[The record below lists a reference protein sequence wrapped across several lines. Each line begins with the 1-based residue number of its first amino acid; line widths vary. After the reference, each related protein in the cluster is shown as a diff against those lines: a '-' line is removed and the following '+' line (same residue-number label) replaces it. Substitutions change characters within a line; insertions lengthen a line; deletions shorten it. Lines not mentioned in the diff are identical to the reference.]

1 MKNKYQFL
9 DKVNFPSDIKS
20 LKYSE
25 LKILAKELREEL
37 IDAVS
42 VTGGH
47 LGAGLGVV
55 ELTIALHYVFDTPND
70 KLIWDVGHQTYP
82 HKILTGRKD
91 KIRTLRQGKGLS
103 GFTKRSESE
112 YDPFGAAHSST
123 SISSAL
129 GIAVSMD
136 LDHQIKEIIFRIQ
149 NDLFVVGSDL
159 ANPDMSNTKI
169 RTTENMV
176 QLLENDID
184 VFESELSELTN
195 FILPGGTLMSTILHL
210 SRTISRRAETSVIA
224 LSQKEQINTI
234 AAVYLN
240 RLSDLLFV
248 LARALNKRKNIDDV
262 VWKH

>member
-1 MKNKYQFL
+1 MKIYTKTGDEGKTSLFDNSR
-9 DKVNFPSDIKS
+9 VWKS
-20 LKYSE
+20 NERIISYGAIDE
-25 LKILAKELREEL
+25 L
-37 IDAVS
+37 
-42 VTGGH
+42 
-47 LGAGLGVV
+47 
-55 ELTIALHYVFDTPND
+55 N
-70 KLIWDVGHQTYP
+70 
-82 HKILTGRKD
+82 
-91 KIRTLRQGKGLS
+91 
-103 GFTKRSESE
+103 
-112 YDPFGAAHSST
+112 
-123 SISSAL
+123 SAL
-129 GIAVSMD
+129 GIAVSLD

-159 ANPDMSNTKI
+159 ANPDMSNTNI

-184 VFESELSELTN
+184 AFESELSELTN
-195 FILPGGTLMSTILHL
+195 FILPGGTLMSSILHL